1 MRAPGAGRPER
12 IHPALVLAIGY
23 GVFCAVGLLPFVSGH
38 PAAWA
43 PSAAL
48 QAIRILSA
56 VAIFIV
62 ASYLFR
68 WVPPLAI
75 IGVVLVGGFL
85 AAGLALLAFMRI
97 GPLELLAGLLA
108 HSGGTDQLL
117 AEEVDRASGGF
128 ATANYL
134 GFFAAQYTLL
144 GIGVWPLVA
153 RRYQPLLAVVIATLV
168 AALVVSYSRS
178 AYVGTAAGIVV
189 LVALRSP
196 RQALLLVAI
205 AAVAGVA
212 LYPLF
217 LEARV
222 NGAALDPTVI
232 FQRAQSENWR
242 SLAAAAGISMF
253 LAQPVFGVGFGVF
266 QHLSPAYIGGSPATA
281 SHDAYVQIIAE
292 QGLVGVIMVAGIVIA
307 LATALWR
314 SRGPF
319 RGTALAMSAAYLIQ
333 SFFINSTQSIQ
344 ITGATWIVM
353 AAALFASGRAS
364 TAGSRGT

>member
-1 MRAPGAGRPER
+1 MPPDL
-12 IHPALVLAIGY
+12 H
-23 GVFCAVGLLPFVSGH
+23 CSHSCVSGR
-38 PAAWA
+38 
-43 PSAAL
+43 SN
-48 QAIRILSA
+48 RS
-56 VAIFIV
+56 
-62 ASYLFR
+62 
-68 WVPPLAI
+68 
-75 IGVVLVGGFL
+75 
-85 AAGLALLAFMRI
+85 
-97 GPLELLAGLLA
+97 AGLLA

-153 RRYQPLLAVVIATLV
+153 RRYQPLLAVVIATTV

-266 QHLSPAYIGGSPATA
+266 QHLSPRTS
-281 SHDAYVQIIAE
+281 
-292 QGLVGVIMVAGIVIA
+292 VGVRRPRHM
-307 LATALWR
+307 TRTSR
-314 SRGPF
+314 SSP
-319 RGTALAMSAAYLIQ
+319 S
-333 SFFINSTQSIQ
+333 
-344 ITGATWIVM
+344 
-353 AAALFASGRAS
+353 RAS
-364 TAGSRGT
+364 SG